1 MTKQPLGLSA
11 FGTTALPRDSLR
23 SCSRAERAV
32 LFRGKTRGSLT
43 PHEREVLKLVAPG
56 LPNKVVGGELGI
68 SEITVKVHR
77 GNVMRKM
84 NAGSFDH
91 LVKMASK
98 LRVVRAP
105 SPQKSTDQ
113 YQLHD
118 ETENYIAH
126 DIDPFWKT
134 I

>member
-1 MTKQPLGLSA
+1 
-11 FGTTALPRDSLR
+11 
-23 SCSRAERAV
+23 
-32 LFRGKTRGSLT
+32 
-43 PHEREVLKLVAPG
+43 LVASG